1 MEVTQKLQGEVVSVS
16 ERGDLIT
23 SIQASELEHTP
34 RDESV
39 TVTFDGHKTAGIFA
53 LKHDQPD
60 MTLIALIG
68 EQECLE
74 IRLVGE
80 SVNAFLGV
88 GVGAGVS
95 VEW

>member
-23 SIQASELEHTP
+23 SIQADQLESAP
-34 RDESV
+34 RDDSV

-53 LKHDQPD
+53 LEHGQPE

-68 EQECLE
+68 ESDCLE

-88 GVGAGVS
+88 GVGAGVY